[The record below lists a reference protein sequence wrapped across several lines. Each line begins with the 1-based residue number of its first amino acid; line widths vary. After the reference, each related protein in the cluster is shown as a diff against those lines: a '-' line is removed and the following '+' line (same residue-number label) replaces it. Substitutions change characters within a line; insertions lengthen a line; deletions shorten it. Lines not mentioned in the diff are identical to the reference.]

1 MHVIFEPPIAEHD
14 PTLYE
19 AKTVTPIIDG
29 FAAVGDEELRL
40 YERTGFL
47 AIRKGLSL
55 QQTDAAIR
63 ELETMLLSDD
73 PRCESIYFESAIRD
87 HLKFASGSE
96 RERAD
101 ALPTVPAAVRA
112 SLVRKLMGFVPSHP
126 ALAALVQ
133 EPGLLRVIT
142 RIIGEPARCFQDMAL
157 IKPPYGQ
164 EKPWHQDH
172 AYFNFPLE
180 VRVVGVWIALTD
192 VSPQMGCMHVV
203 SGAHRA
209 GPQPHFKRRDWQ
221 ICDSEMRNHP
231 RLAIAMQAGDV
242 LLFDAKLPH
251 GTPMNR
257 TDRQRFAV
265 QFHFAPCSA
274 SQTTDEDRMAI
285 FGSEGKDVRC

>member
-1 MHVIFEPPIAEHD
+1 MRVIFEPPIAEHD

-19 AKTVTPIIDG
+19 AKTVTPVIEG
-29 FAAVGDEELRL
+29 FAAVGDEELQL
-40 YERTGFL
+40 YDRTGFL
-47 AIRKGLSL
+47 AIRNGFGS
-55 QQTDAAIR
+55 QATDAALCALRTI
-63 ELETMLLSDD
+63 LCSDD

-87 HLKFASGSE
+87 HLTLASGSE
-96 RERAD
+96 REWAD
-101 ALPTVPAAVRA
+101 ALPKVPSALRA
-112 SLVRKLMGFVPSHP
+112 SLVRKLMGFITSYP
-126 ALAALVQ
+126 ALGALAE
-133 EPGLLRVIT
+133 EPELLRVISQ
-142 RIIGEPARCFQDMAL
+142 IIGEPIRCFQDMAL

-180 VRVVGVWIALTD
+180 ARVVGVWIALTD

-209 GPQPHFKRRDWQ
+209 GPRPHFKRRDWQ
-221 ICDSEMRNHP
+221 ICDSEMRTYP

-242 LLFDAKLPH
+242 LLFDGKLPH
-251 GTPMNR
+251 GTPTNR

-265 QFHFAPCSA
+265 QFHFAGCSA
-274 SQTTDEDRMAI
+274 IPTTDEDRMAI